1 MEARKATVQDIPGI
15 LSLFEQAREYF
26 RMNGIDQWQDGYPD
40 EEALDEDL
48 KAGCGWTFYNEGKL
62 CAYAAIIDAEDEN
75 YREMVSGQWISDR
88 PYFVIHRIAVS
99 NDCKGQG
106 LAGQIFRFGSELYP
120 QFDSVRI
127 DTHEDNKSMRHCLEK
142 NGFEYCG
149 VIRLQRDGALRVAY
163 EKNLG
168 NRTGKTDC

>member
-1 MEARKATVQDIPGI
+1 MEARKATVQDIPDI

-26 RMNGIDQWQDGYPD
+26 RENGIDQWQDGYPD
-40 EEALDEDL
+40 EEALRSDL
-48 KAGCGWTFYNEGKL
+48 KIGCGWTFYQEDTL

-75 YREMVSGQWISDR
+75 YRKMLSGQWITDT

-99 NDCKGQG
+99 NQCKGQG
-106 LAGQIFRFGSELYP
+106 MAGWIFDFAARMYP
-120 QFDSVRI
+120 HRDSVRI
-127 DTHEDNKSMRHCLEK
+127 DTHKDNLSMRHCLKK

-163 EKNLG
+163 EKKLPV
-168 NRTGKTDC
+168 R